1 MTPFR
6 VAVVVVLLAIAAF
19 AAYWFWPFAQ
29 PPVLPP
35 SQPRIVAPPP
45 APTPAAQGPQNPVP
59 SSAEPQPQP
68 LPTVKESDPAMRD
81 AISGVIGKDAFER
94 YFMPE
99 QIVHRIV
106 ATIDNLPRKSYAQR
120 LSPVKTPGGAFEVS
134 GKDQTLEI
142 APSNAKRYAP
152 YVNVLDTI
160 DTSKLVA
167 VYTHFYPLF
176 QQAYV
181 DLGYPNGY
189 FNDRLVEVI
198 DNLLATPEVKGPIR
212 LTVPHVLYE
221 YADPDLQSLSAGQ
234 KLLLRM
240 GPENA
245 AKVKAKLREIRA
257 KVAKERP

>member
-6 VAVVVVLLAIAAF
+6 AAVIVVLLAIAAF
-19 AAYWFWPFAQ
+19 AAYWFWPFTQ

-35 SQPRIVAPPP
+35 SQPRIEAPPAPPP
-45 APTPAAQGPQNPVP
+45 SAPQGPQNPIP

-81 AISGVIGKDAFER
+81 AISGVIGKDAFTR
-94 YFMPE
+94 YFVPE
-99 QIVHRIV
+99 RIVHRIV

-120 LSPVKTPGGAFEVS
+120 LSPVKTPGGPFQVS
-134 GKDQTLEI
+134 GSDQTLEI
-142 APSNAKRYAP
+142 APSNAQRYAP
-152 YVNVLDTI
+152 YVKVLDAI
-160 DTSKLVA
+160 DASKLVA
-167 VYTHFYPLF
+167 VYLHFYPLF
-176 QQAYV
+176 QQSYV

-198 DNLLATPEVKGPIR
+198 DDLLATPDVKGPIR

-221 YADPDLQSLSAGQ
+221 YADPDLQSRSAGQ

-257 KVAKERP
+257 QVAKAKP